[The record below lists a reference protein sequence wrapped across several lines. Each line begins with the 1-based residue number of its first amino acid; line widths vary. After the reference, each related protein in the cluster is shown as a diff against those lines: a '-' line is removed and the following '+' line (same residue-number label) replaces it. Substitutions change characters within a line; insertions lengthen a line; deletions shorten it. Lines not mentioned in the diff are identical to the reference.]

1 MDTKYPEINIP
12 LVGEDGNAFSIL
24 GRVQRIMRQNDLA
37 GEFTVFQSEATAGD
51 YNHLLRTVMAW
62 FSVDE
67 DSEEDEYECDWC
79 TEATA
84 DCDEDCECED

>member
-51 YNHLLRTVMAW
+51 YDHLLRTVMSW

-67 DSEEDEYECDWC
+67 DSEEDEDNSDNCGW
-79 TEATA
+79 
-84 DCDEDCECED
+84 CDEAHSDCEC

>member
-84 DCDEDCECED
+84 DCDEDCEC